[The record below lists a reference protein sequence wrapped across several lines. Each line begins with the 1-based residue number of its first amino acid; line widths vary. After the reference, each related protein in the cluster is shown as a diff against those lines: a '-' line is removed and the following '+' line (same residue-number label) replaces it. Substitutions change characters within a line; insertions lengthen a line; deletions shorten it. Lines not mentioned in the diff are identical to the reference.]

1 MVLWDLANR
10 PLGNECGSRSGA
22 PLHGGAERKLG
33 AAGRYAE
40 GTCARCPRCYTRTT
54 RRLAEGG
61 VRASNGAITV
71 LFDVVRPLRRTSMQG
86 GGLGWQGAADRAK
99 SPTAS
104 VPRPRRFAE
113 FTAPYPPYPPPL

>member
-71 LFDVVRPLRRTSMQG
+71 LFDVVRPLRRTSMRGGAGVPG
-86 GGLGWQGAADRAK
+86 GGG
-99 SPTAS
+99 
-104 VPRPRRFAE
+104 PRRVADGIR
-113 FTAPYPPYPPPL
+113 TLPPPICRIHRPLPPLPPPL